1 MLSSFC
7 SCCSSATAIVKER
20 DVIST
25 GSKTKVEYVA
35 QRDPL
40 EHPPHYDVPDEE
52 GCCSTAAAVREMEE
66 NGVGELKHTMEV
78 PAALP
83 LGPVTRLAP
92 TFLAP
97 RSNRL
102 IENSEPMCSGSI
114 VYYRAGE
121 QMVQVILTL
130 YVEGFSIYSENEVK
144 VARAWSPFS
153 AVEHCSTGKL
163 VEQGCAIFKLTYI
176 CAEGSDRFYYFCCR
190 GKDAVDNRDR
200 WVEEF
205 TEGIRKVTTS
215 LFPPHAIIVS
225 PLKGV
230 ASTSSRI
237 MAGYLLQSG
246 GPEQVCLVYCEL
258 HAFCGG
264 LSRIAIYRDEWCERE
279 IMSLYITENTVVN
292 RGTTKHCTVFMV
304 DGSLFCA
311 RSDEEKEL
319 WIRAVNN
326 IKVKLTFS
334 APDPSRED
342 INLFRQAV
350 NERVGKLKIVADP
363 GGPLLPLTPRTP
375 LQSPRGDDDGDPCDD
390 AASTATRSP
399 SMTVP
404 DEDRAGPRSGQ
415 ARQPC
420 NAATAAAP
428 DAQET
433 WSQGSTTGV
442 VDGVGPAL

>member
-7 SCCSSATAIVKER
+7 TCCSSAAVVKER
-20 DVIST
+20 DVISKP
-25 GSKTKVEYVA
+25 GRTKLEYVP

-40 EHPPHYDVPDEE
+40 EPAPPLQEE
-52 GCCSTAAAVREMEE
+52 GCCSIAAAVRDREDNIVEQHPAP
-66 NGVGELKHTMEV
+66 VG

-83 LGPVTRLAP
+83 MGPITRLAP
-92 TFLAP
+92 TYLAP
-97 RSNRL
+97 KSNRL
-102 IENSEPMCSGSI
+102 IENSEPICSGSI

-121 QMVQVILTL
+121 QMVQVVLTL
-130 YVEGFSIYSENEVK
+130 YVEGFSVYSDTEVK

-176 CAEGSDRFYYFCCR
+176 CTEGSDRFYYFCCR
-190 GKDAVDNRDR
+190 GKDAVENRDR

-205 TEGIRKVTTS
+205 TEGIRKVTVS
-215 LFPPHAIIVS
+215 LFPPHAINVS
-225 PLKGV
+225 PVKGV

-237 MAGYLLQSG
+237 MAGYLLKSG

-264 LSRIAIYRDEWCERE
+264 LARVAIYRDEWCERE
-279 IMSLYITENTVVN
+279 LMSLYITENTVVN

-311 RSDEEKEL
+311 RTDEEKEL

-342 INLFRQAV
+342 INLYREAV
-350 NERVGKLKIVADP
+350 SERVGKLKINTEP
-363 GGPLLPLTPRTP
+363 GAPLLPLTPRTP

-390 AASTATRSP
+390 AASTCTRMSP
-399 SMTVP
+399 PVP
-404 DEDRAGPRSGQ
+404 DEDRAGSGKLPYNGIIVPPSGTT
-415 ARQPC
+415 AR
-420 NAATAAAP
+420 NV
-428 DAQET
+428 QEEGGP
-433 WSQGSTTGV
+433 QKEDRV
-442 VDGVGPAL
+442 VPAL